1 MTKRRMSS
9 RRGPGWL
16 DGRWLRPGHSDSIPW
31 RFGPRAMV
39 LLAGLLT
46 AMSSMGE
53 VDRRMGM
60 GRAPGR
66 RGAPRCRAM
75 PEARTMDYEAGLAC
89 PPDDFVRLMGYE
101 PVLMKAEN
109 GWRYTK
115 PAWADG
121 HCSGPVSNTGPF
133 WDFTLACQAHD
144 YGYDLIRF
152 GVGDRG
158 EADRLL
164 YQDMLASCEGQGGLG
179 GAGCRTI
186 AASAR
191 SMLRVGEVMETGP
204 ARGSAHMVNVIA

>member
-1 MTKRRMSS
+1 MRTMRRTADG
-9 RRGPGWL
+9 GPRPMDPL
-16 DGRWLRPGHSDSIPW
+16 WLRSRHPGSIT
-31 RFGPRAMV
+31 RRYRSRAV
-39 LLAGLLT
+39 AVLAGALVG
-46 AMSSMGE
+46 MSSMAE
-53 VDRRMGM
+53 VDRRMAT
-60 GRAPGR
+60 GRAPR
-66 RGAPRCRAM
+66 RQGAPRCRAM
-75 PEARTMDYEAGLAC
+75 PEARTVEYEAGLAC

-101 PVLMKAEN
+101 PILVEAPN

-164 YQDMLASCEGQGGLG
+164 YEDMLASCEGQEGVG

-191 SMLRVGEVMETGP
+191 SVLKVGEVMKTGP
-204 ARGSAHMVNVIA
+204 PPGSAHVVNVIF